1 VLIASAE
8 DLPLGAAV
16 APAHQQDSTFTQRAL
31 ASVVVE
37 LPLDAL
43 AQPSLQWPVGQSSA
57 VNRAQRR
64 RHRRRFCTH
73 LKRERGGRLSRP
85 MIGKLTA
92 ELQQGQDTRALPYL
106 RGDGSFAKIPAKADA
121 KRQGFRLWAPAE
133 GQSRRG
139 LGQVHSAVERT
150 HALLNQFGRIFRRLD
165 RSDRNY
171 LAWVHLASCIIY
183 MRRGFFP

>member
-1 VLIASAE
+1 VLIASAD
-8 DLPLGAAV
+8 DLPLGAAI

-37 LPLDAL
+37 LPLENTPL
-43 AQPSLQWPVGQSSA
+43 LQWPVRRSA
-57 VNRAQRR
+57 RHHRNQRR
-64 RHRRRFCTH
+64 RHRRAFCPH
-73 LKRERGGRLSRP
+73 LKRKRGGRLNRP
-85 MIGKLTA
+85 TIGRLNL

-121 KRQGFRLWAPAE
+121 KRQGFRLWAPVAGE
-133 GQSRRG
+133 SRRG
-139 LGQVHSAVERT
+139 LGIVRSAVERV

-165 RSDRNY
+165 RSDKRY
-171 LAWVHLASCIIY
+171 LAWVQLACCIIF

>member
-1 VLIASAE
+1 M
-8 DLPLGAAV
+8 
-16 APAHQQDSTFTQRAL
+16 
-31 ASVVVE
+31 VVE
-37 LPLDAL
+37 LPLENTPL
-43 AQPSLQWPVGQSSA
+43 LQWPVGCN
-57 VNRAQRR
+57 VKHHRNKRR
-64 RHRRRFCTH
+64 RHRREFCPH
-73 LKRERGGRLSRP
+73 LKRKRGGRLNRP
-85 MIGKLTA
+85 TIGLLKL

-139 LGQVHSAVERT
+139 LGIVRSAVERV

-165 RSDRNY
+165 RSDKRY
-171 LAWVHLASCIIY
+171 LAWIQLACCIIF